1 MGAMSNL
8 VNKLVATGSLEEE
21 ELTELLQ
28 FRNEETSQY
37 LYEQAQMIC
46 NKKKNK
52 KVEIWG
58 RILLGNFCKNDCKM
72 CGLQRGNRFV
82 KRYRM
87 DMDHILRLC
96 HDFDAQGVKGFVLE
110 SGNDPL

>member
-8 VNKLVATGSLEEE
+8 VNKLVATGNLEEE

-28 FRNEETSQY
+28 CRNEETFQY

-52 KVEIWG
+52 KVEIWE
-58 RILLGNFCKNDCKM
+58 IFAKM
-72 CGLQRGNRFV
+72 IVRCV
-82 KRYRM
+82 VYKEET
-87 DMDHILRLC
+87 
-96 HDFDAQGVKGFVLE
+96 VL
-110 SGNDPL
+110 

>member
-8 VNKLVATGSLEEE
+8 VNKLVATGNLEEE

-46 NKKKNK
+46 NKRKIRKWK
-52 KVEIWG
+52 SGAGFYWEI
-58 RILLGNFCKNDCKM
+58 
-72 CGLQRGNRFV
+72 LQ
-82 KRYRM
+82 K
-87 DMDHILRLC
+87 
-96 HDFDAQGVKGFVLE
+96 
-110 SGNDPL
+110 

>member
-8 VNKLVATGSLEEE
+8 VNKLVATGNLEEE

-46 NKKKNK
+46 NKKKN
-52 KVEIWG
+52 
-58 RILLGNFCKNDCKM
+58 LGQDFTGKF
-72 CGLQRGNRFV
+72 LQ
-82 KRYRM
+82 K
-87 DMDHILRLC
+87 
-96 HDFDAQGVKGFVLE
+96 
-110 SGNDPL
+110 